1 MARRDAL
8 KALDAP
14 TVIRRRD
21 VQLVLWGDDE
31 SGYVNDLFYVLSREM
46 VLTTICMPPGGGF
59 TSSDRYQ
66 PFYDTHEGLYVLSG
80 QYTLRNPV
88 TGEVRVAEAGQ
99 MVLMRELQWHYGYNL
114 SDVELRLL
122 ETIAPPA
129 SQKAL
134 MHHPRPEE
142 VLGADRAALA
152 DWPRSRELART
163 DMDVVDEKGAL
174 SVLIGA
180 ASPVLLRVLAS
191 TPRMSLAIVEL
202 GAGRSSEWLAWRND
216 ATLYVERGRLN
227 VRVPEADAWEEIFAD
242 DVFFLP
248 AGTRH
253 QIRNMAGD
261 RCRAILS
268 LAGNLAGQLP
278 G

>member
-8 KALDAP
+8 KALEAP
-14 TVIRRRD
+14 TLVRRRD

-46 VLTTICMPPGGGF
+46 VLTTICLPPGGGF
-59 TSSDRYQ
+59 TSSDRYR
-66 PFYDTHEGLYVLSG
+66 PFYDTHECLYVLSG
-80 QYTLRNPV
+80 QYTLRNPT

-122 ETIAPPA
+122 ETIVPPA
-129 SQKAL
+129 SQKTLA
-134 MHHPRPEE
+134 HHPRPKD

-152 DWPRSRELART
+152 DWPRSRAAARA
-163 DMDVVDEKGAL
+163 DMDVVDERRALNVLVGAD
-174 SVLIGA
+174 A
-180 ASPVLLRVLAS
+180 PVLLRVLAS
-191 TPRMSLAIVEL
+191 TPRVSLAVVEL
-202 GAGRSSEWLAWRND
+202 AAGRSSGWLAWRND

-227 VRVPEADAWEEIFAD
+227 VRVPEADAWEEVSPD
-242 DVFFLP
+242 DVFFVP

-253 QIRNMAGD
+253 QIRNMAGE
-261 RCRAILS
+261 RCRIVLS
-268 LAGNLAGQLP
+268 VAGNLAAQVP
-278 G
+278 E